1 MTLNDY
7 AAVMLKGLGAATLT
21 HVCSS
26 VCRECGR
33 ASLAEYVE
41 LAGRLE
47 ILLLCL
53 PLISSILQTAGKLL
67 ELV

>member
-1 MTLNDY
+1 MTLTDY

-21 HVCSS
+21 HICSS

-53 PLISSILQTAGKLL
+53 PLISNLLQAASGLL
-67 ELV
+67 ELR